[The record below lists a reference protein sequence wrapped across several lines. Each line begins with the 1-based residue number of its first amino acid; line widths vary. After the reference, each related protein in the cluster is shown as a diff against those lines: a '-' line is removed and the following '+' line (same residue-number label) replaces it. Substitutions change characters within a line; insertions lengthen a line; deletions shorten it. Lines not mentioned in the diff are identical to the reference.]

1 MVIAGAFIGFTGGI
15 IQVFYWEV
23 TEAVRP
29 QGAQSA
35 MLGWLWTV
43 EGSIASLGSTSAGWF
58 SEQFSPRGA
67 LAMTTACIGIGLLI
81 LNLGKGILSA
91 ADKVPTPEEDLAA
104 MEDNSPTTR

>member
-1 MVIAGAFIGFTGGI
+1 MVIAGAFLGLTGGA

-58 SEQFSPRGA
+58 SETVSPRGA
-67 LAMTTACIGIGLLI
+67 LALTTLCIGIGLLI
-81 LNLGKGILSA
+81 LHLGSPILKA
-91 ADKVPTPEEDLAA
+91 ADKVPSSEEDLAA
-104 MEDNSPTTR
+104 MEDNAPTTR